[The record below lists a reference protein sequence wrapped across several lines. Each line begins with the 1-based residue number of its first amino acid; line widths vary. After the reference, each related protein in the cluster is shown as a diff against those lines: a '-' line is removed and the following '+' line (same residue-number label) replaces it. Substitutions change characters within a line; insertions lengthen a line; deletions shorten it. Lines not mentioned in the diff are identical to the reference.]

1 MNERGWMTCKT
12 VNRMLAVLRQQRKP
26 GSRKL
31 RLFACACCRRIW
43 HKLKGNRRAI
53 LAAEQ
58 FVDRLITAKELAAFE
73 SSVTGTNY
81 ATTAVRNACG
91 PTARFLHGGAYLTSL
106 YASWAAAP
114 ATVQRGTG
122 SLKLFS
128 RREEAFQAQL
138 LRDIVGSPFQP
149 VTIDPAWLTRTVVAL
164 AKKAYEKRLSSSG
177 ELELERLAILA
188 DALED
193 AGCTDARLLEHLRGP
208 GPHVRGCWAV
218 DLLLGQA

>member
-1 MNERGWMTCKT
+1 
-12 VNRMLAVLRQQRKP
+12 MLAFLKREKRGP

-31 RLFACACCRRIW
+31 RLFACTCCRRIW
-43 HKLKGNRRAI
+43 PKLKGNRRAI

-58 FVDRLITAKELAAFE
+58 FVDRLVTAKELAAFE
-73 SSVTGTNY
+73 PSVTGTNY
-81 ATTAVRNACG
+81 AATAVRQACG
-91 PTARFLHGGAYLTSL
+91 PTARFLYSGAYLTSL
-106 YASWAAAP
+106 YAGSAAAQGKGQILNVSQEP
-114 ATVQRGTG
+114 AR
-122 SLKLFS
+122 

-138 LRDIVGSPFQP
+138 LRDIVGNPFRP
-149 VTIDPAWLTRTVVAL
+149 VIIDPAWLTRTVVAL

-177 ELELERLAILA
+177 ELESERLAILA

-218 DLLLGQA
+218 DLLLGQV